1 LRDTETDCDDQADA
15 RGRQRQRGLA
25 IHFAGYIIVVSCLF
39 AVNFLWLKGE
49 PFFVLLMVVWGSVLA
64 LHVAWVMG
72 LFDGL
77 FGNK

>member
-1 LRDTETDCDDQADA
+1 MRDTETDRDDQADA
-15 RGRQRQRGLA
+15 RGRQCQRGLA

-49 PFFVLLMVVWGSVLA
+49 PLFVLPMVVWGSVLA
-64 LHVAWVMG
+64 LHAAWVMG